1 MMQEKEE
8 KPKKKHLSLS
18 FDECVF
24 RIMKQ
29 RKNRY
34 MKKEKHQKLSWSD
47 FIMIK
52 VLGG

>member
-1 MMQEKEE
+1 MSDKTN
-8 KPKKKHLSLS
+8 KKHLSLS
-18 FDECVF
+18 FNECVF

-34 MKKEKHQKLSWSD
+34 MKKEKKKKLSWSD

-52 VLGG
+52 VLC

>member
-1 MMQEKEE
+1 MEKTENN

-34 MKKEKHQKLSWSD
+34 MKKEKHEKLSWSD

>member
-1 MMQEKEE
+1 MQEKL
-8 KPKKKHLSLS
+8 KKKHLSLS

-34 MKKEKHQKLSWSD
+34 IKKEKMKELNWND
-47 FIMIK
+47 FVKIM
-52 VLGG
+52 VLCGKC